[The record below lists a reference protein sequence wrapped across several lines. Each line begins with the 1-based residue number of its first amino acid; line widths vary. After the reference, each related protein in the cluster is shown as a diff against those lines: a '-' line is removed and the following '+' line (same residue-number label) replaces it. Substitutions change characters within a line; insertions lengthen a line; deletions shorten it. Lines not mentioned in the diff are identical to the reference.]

1 MAARTLTADITV
13 GQEMACLGIIE
24 LLRAL
29 FHKLACI
36 VHLAEIVRGKP
47 MMNSRSGTGI
57 DIEGD
62 TELLKRAL
70 DKRVIA
76 VHHLLGRDSFFAGAY
91 GNGHT
96 VLIATADKHR
106 LLAFEAQIARVDI
119 RRNID
124 AGKVSDVHR
133 TISIRQGC
141 CN

>member
-1 MAARTLTADITV
+1 MAARTLTADIAV
-13 GQEMACLGIIE
+13 GQEMACLGIVE

-29 FHKLACI
+29 FDKLTGF

-47 MMNSRSGTGI
+47 MMNSRSSTGI

-91 GNGHT
+91 SNGNP
-96 VLIATADKHR
+96 VLIATADKHG
-106 LLAFEAQIARVDI
+106 LLAF
-119 RRNID
+119 
-124 AGKVSDVHR
+124 
-133 TISIRQGC
+133 
-141 CN
+141 